1 MIWIDSTVFRHTKLL
16 KKIISVENVVVEIWI
31 PAISA
36 VFGIGSVILQCLC
49 VKYSMLENLRNDFNE
64 TISTYITQKNL
75 GRICSN
81 FYDRHDFEIYLNPW
95 NGSQSN
101 FMLPKTIY
109 HSIRTLVIAK
119 EDGKK
124 PPFWCYHSGRTSY
137 S

>member
-1 MIWIDSTVFRHTKLL
+1 
-16 KKIISVENVVVEIWI
+16 
-31 PAISA
+31 
-36 VFGIGSVILQCLC
+36 
-49 VKYSMLENLRNDFNE
+49 MLENLRNDFNE
-64 TISTYITQKNL
+64 TIPTYITQRNL
-75 GRICSN
+75 GWICSN

-124 PPFWCYHSGRTSY
+124 PPFWCYHSGSTSY

>member
-1 MIWIDSTVFRHTKLL
+1 MIWIDSTVFRHTELL
-16 KKIISVENVVVEIWI
+16 KKIISVENAVVEIWI
-31 PAISA
+31 CYQCSIWYR
-36 VFGIGSVILQCLC
+36 IGYFAMLC
-49 VKYSMLENLRNDFNE
+49 VKYLMLENLRNDFNE
-64 TISTYITQKNL
+64 TVPTYITRKNL
-75 GRICSN
+75 GQICSN

-95 NGSQSN
+95 NGSQSS

-124 PPFWCYHSGRTSY
+124 LPFWCYHSGRTSY